1 MEKKQKI
8 KAVNKIAK
16 NLPPPSLNKTKLAAL
31 VITFLSLEMLKQ
43 GFVWPPHASRFF

>member
-16 NLPPPSLNKTKLAAL
+16 NPSVPSLNKTNSPLWVSKTNRSTCSDSVLFNSP
-31 VITFLSLEMLKQ
+31 T
-43 GFVWPPHASRFF
+43 P